1 MKTFFALLVT
11 GLMLASAHA
20 QTVDPTVQERYKL
33 KYGRYAVETPKVED
47 IVECEGMSC
56 CRHRNATVV
65 KLGNTWAADFARAK
79 WAPSKASGSEKLACA
94 GSEIPK
100 PALTADAARL
110 QAKLGITPKA
120 VTTSPVGCG
129 HECCNGD

>member
-20 QTVDPTVQERYKL
+20 QTVDPTVQERYKV

-79 WAPSKASGSEKLACA
+79 WGPSKASGSEKLACA
-94 GSEIPK
+94 GSEVPK

-120 VTTSPVGCG
+120 ITTSPVGCG

>member
-11 GLMLASAHA
+11 GVMLASAHA
-20 QTVDPTVQERYKL
+20 QTIDPTVQERYKA

-47 IVECEGMSC
+47 IAECENMSC
-56 CRHRNATVV
+56 CPHRNTTLG

-79 WAPSKASGSEKLACA
+79 SGRSKASVSEKLACA

-100 PALTADAARL
+100 PDLTADAARL
-110 QAKLGITPKA
+110 Q
-120 VTTSPVGCG
+120 
-129 HECCNGD
+129 